1 MLWVQQKRKT
11 ILSDVLAFWDAK
23 MAGYYTLSAERA
35 LKELNTLLSGLSE
48 EEAASR
54 LQQHGLNELREAKKA
69 HPITIFF
76 AQFNNFLV
84 WILLAAVGISAAIG
98 DVVESIVITI
108 IIILNALIGFLQ
120 EYRAEKAIE
129 ALKRLAGL
137 RADVIRNGERKQIDA
152 KQLVPGDIVLLETG
166 NKIAADC
173 RLIEQF
179 NFEIQESSLTG
190 ESTPVAK
197 GIDAIKEAPI
207 AERTNMAFSGTIVT
221 KGRAKAVVTGTGM
234 NTEIGKIATM
244 IETAKEELTPL
255 QKRLARF
262 GKQIG
267 IVTMA
272 IAAVVFG
279 TTVLRG
285 ENALKMFE
293 VAVSLAVAA
302 IPEGLPAVVAMSL
315 ALGVQRMIKRN
326 ALIRKL
332 PSVETLGSTTVI
344 ATDKTGT
351 LTLDKMTVKKLYVK
365 GKVTDVAGEG
375 YSTAEKLHAGEDE
388 ILLLRIGAVCND
400 SALTG
405 EGISGDPTEAALLVA
420 AAKAG
425 MAKEALDSKF
435 RRVDEIPFD
444 SERKRMTTINEA
456 GSQRVMYTKGAPDV
470 VLKLCDSIYD
480 RGKIRKMTAED
491 RKEIEEANEK
501 FASEALRVLGF
512 AYKPVKNA
520 ADKSEKN
527 LIFVGLQA
535 MIDPPRPEVRAAI
548 ERCRQA
554 GIRVV
559 MITGDHKLTAVAIAR
574 QLGIEGNA
582 VTGEEL
588 DRIKN
593 LEEKV
598 EEIGVYARV
607 SPEHK
612 IKIIDA
618 LKKKGHIAAMTG
630 DGVNDAPALKKADI
644 GIAMGITGTDVSKE
658 ASKMILT
665 DDNFASIVN
674 AVEEGRGIY
683 DNIKKF
689 VYFLLS
695 SNLAEVLVIFLAIII
710 GLKLP
715 LLAIQILWVNLV
727 TDGMPAI
734 ALGVEPISKE
744 VMTKKPRKPGEGI
757 LTKPMAIR
765 LIAIAAT
772 ITAGTLGLF
781 IWALRSRGWAW
792 GQEIADGSP
801 EYIYALTIAFTS
813 LMVFEMFNAI
823 AAKSEEK
830 GFFSGILGNKWL
842 LLAIALSFAL
852 QMAVIYTPLSRYFST
867 TALPLSDVGIIF
879 AAASSVIAVDAVFK
893 FFNRRASST

>member
-1 MLWVQQKRKT
+1 M
-11 ILSDVLAFWDAK
+11 DD
-23 MAGYYTLSAERA
+23 YYTLSAERA
-35 LKELNTLLSGLSE
+35 LKELGTSPSGLSGG
-48 EEAASR
+48 EAEAR
-54 LQQHGLNELREAKKA
+54 LRQHGLNELREAKKIS
-69 HPITIFF
+69 PVLIFL

-84 WILLAAVGISAAIG
+84 WILLIAVGISAAIG
-98 DVVESIVITI
+98 DAVESIVITI
-108 IIILNALIGFLQ
+108 IIILNAAIGFLQ

-137 RADVIRNGERKQIDA
+137 KADVIRDGERKQVDA
-152 KQLVPGDIVLLETG
+152 KELVPGDIIIIKTG
-166 NKIAADC
+166 DKISADC
-173 RLIEQF
+173 RLIEES
-179 NFEIQESSLTG
+179 NLEAQESSLTG
-190 ESTPVAK
+190 ESTPVSK
-197 GIDAIKEAPI
+197 GVEAIRQAPI
-207 AERTNMAFSGTIVT
+207 AERRNMVFSGTIVT
-221 KGRAKAVVTGTGM
+221 KGRAKAVVVSTGM
-234 NTEIGKIATM
+234 LTEIGRIATL

-255 QKRLARF
+255 QKKLAGF

-267 IVTMA
+267 TATII
-272 IAAVVFG
+272 IAAIVFAA
-279 TTVLRG
+279 TVLRG
-285 ENALKMFE
+285 EDPLRMFE

-351 LTLDKMTVKKLYVK
+351 LTLDKMTVKKLYVSS
-365 GKVTDVAGEG
+365 KVTEVPGEG
-375 YSTAEKLHAGEDE
+375 YSTSEMLSAGEGE
-388 ILLLRIGAVCND
+388 QLLLRIGAVCND
-400 SALTG
+400 SALSG
-405 EGISGDPTEAALLVA
+405 ESISGDPTEAALLVS

-425 MAKEALDSKF
+425 IIKESLDSKF

-444 SERKRMTTINEA
+444 SDRKRMTTINEA

-470 VLKLCDSIYD
+470 VLKLCDRIYAN
-480 RGKIRKMTAED
+480 GKVRDMTPAD
-491 RKEIEEANEK
+491 RKEIEKTNGQ

-512 AYKPVKNA
+512 AYKPVKRA

-535 MIDPPRPEVRAAI
+535 MIDPPRPEVNPAI
-548 ERCRQA
+548 DKCRQA

-559 MITGDHKLTAVAIAR
+559 MITGDHKLTAVAIAKE
-574 QLGIEGNA
+574 LGIGGKA

-588 DRIKN
+588 DAMPN
-593 LEEKV
+593 LEEVV

-618 LKKKGHIAAMTG
+618 LKKRGHIAAMTG

-683 DNIKKF
+683 DNIRKF

-727 TDGMPAI
+727 TDGLPAI
-734 ALGVEPISKE
+734 ALGVEPISKD
-744 VMTKKPRKPGEGI
+744 VMAKKPRKPEEGI
-757 LTKPMAIR
+757 LTGRMAIR
-765 LIAIAAT
+765 LVAMAAT

-781 IWALRSRGWAW
+781 AWALYSKGWSW
-792 GQEIADGSP
+792 GQELADGSP
-801 EYIYALTIAFTS
+801 EYVYALTIAFTS
-813 LMVFEMFNAI
+813 LMVFEMLNAI
-823 AAKSEEK
+823 AAKSEDK
-830 GFFSGILGNKWL
+830 NFFSGILRNKWL
-842 LLAIALSFAL
+842 LLAIASSILL
-852 QMAVIYTPLSRYFST
+852 HMAVIYTPLSRYFST
-867 TALPLSDVGIIF
+867 TALSLSDWGIIT
-879 AAASSVIAVDAVFK
+879 AAAASVIAVDFIYK
-893 FFNRRASST
+893 LFRSRAASQS

>member
-1 MLWVQQKRKT
+1 
-11 ILSDVLAFWDAK
+11 
-23 MAGYYTLSAERA
+23 MADYYTLSAERA
-35 LKELNTLLSGLSE
+35 LKELSTSLSGLSE
-48 EEAASR
+48 EEAAAR
-54 LQQHGLNELREAKKA
+54 LQQYGQNELKEAKKA
-69 HPITIFF
+69 SPVMIFF

-84 WILLAAVGISAAIG
+84 WILLIAVGISAAIG
-98 DVVESIVITI
+98 DIVESIVITV
-108 IIILNALIGFLQ
+108 IIILNAVIGFLQ

-129 ALKRLAGL
+129 ALKKLAGL
-137 RADVIRNGERKQIDA
+137 RADVIRNGERKQVDA
-152 KQLVPGDIVLLETG
+152 KQLVPGDIIILETG
-166 NKIAADC
+166 DKIAADC
-173 RLIEQF
+173 RLIEQS
-179 NFEIQESSLTG
+179 NLETQESSLTG
-190 ESTPVAK
+190 ESTPVTK
-197 GIDAIKEAPI
+197 GTEPIKQAQI
-207 AERTNMAFSGTIVT
+207 AERTNMVFSGTIVT
-221 KGRAKAVVTGTGM
+221 KGRAKALVVGTGM
-234 NTEIGKIATM
+234 RTEIGKIATL

-255 QKRLARF
+255 QKRLAKF

-267 IVTMA
+267 VVTMV

-279 TTVLRG
+279 ATVLRG

-365 GKVTDVAGEG
+365 GKLTEVAGEG
-375 YSTAEKLHAGEDE
+375 YSTTERIHAGEDE
-388 ILLLRIGAVCND
+388 MLLLRIGAVCND
-400 SALTG
+400 SALSG

-425 MAKEALDSKF
+425 MLKEELDSKF
-435 RRVDEIPFD
+435 RRADEIPFD

-456 GSQRVMYTKGAPDV
+456 GSQRVMYTKGAPDII
-470 VLKLCDSIYD
+470 LKLCDSIYD
-480 RGKIRKMTAED
+480 KGKIRKMTPAD
-491 RKEIEEANEK
+491 IKEVGEANEK

-512 AYKPVKNA
+512 AYKPVKEA
-520 ADKSEKN
+520 GDKSEKN

-535 MIDPPRPEVRAAI
+535 MIDPPRPEVKAAI
-548 ERCRQA
+548 DRCRQA

-582 VTGEEL
+582 ITGEEL
-588 DRIKN
+588 DKMAN
-593 LEEKV
+593 LAEKV
-598 EEIGVYARV
+598 DEIGVYARV

-695 SNLAEVLVIFLAIII
+695 SNLAEVLVIFIAIII

-744 VMTKKPRKPGEGI
+744 VMTKKPRKAGEGI
-757 LTKPMAIR
+757 LTRPMAIR

-781 IWALRSRGWAW
+781 VWALRSRGWAW
-792 GQEIADGSP
+792 GQEVADGSP

-830 GFFSGILGNKWL
+830 HFFSGILGNKWL
-842 LLAIALSFAL
+842 LLAIASSFAL

-867 TALPLSDVGIIF
+867 TALSLSDIGIIF
-879 AAASSVIAVDAVFK
+879 AAASSIVVVDSVFK
-893 FFNRRASST
+893 FFNRRAAASQA

>member
-1 MLWVQQKRKT
+1 M
-11 ILSDVLAFWDAK
+11 DD
-23 MAGYYTLSAERA
+23 YYTLSAEMA
-35 LKELNTLLSGLSE
+35 MNELNTSPSGLSD
-48 EEAASR
+48 EEAKAR
-54 LQQHGLNELREAKKA
+54 LGQHGLNELREAKKIS
-69 HPITIFF
+69 PIMIFF
-76 AQFNNFLV
+76 SQFHNFLV
-84 WILLAAVGISAAIG
+84 WILLIAVGISAAIG
-98 DVVESIVITI
+98 DYVESIVITV
-108 IIILNALIGFLQ
+108 IIILNAVIGFLQ

-137 RADVIRNGERKQIDA
+137 KADVIRNGERKQVDS
-152 KQLVPGDIVLLETG
+152 KELVPGDIIIIETG
-166 NKIAADC
+166 DKISADC
-173 RLIEQF
+173 RLIEES
-179 NFEIQESSLTG
+179 NLETQESSLTG
-190 ESTPVAK
+190 ESTPVRK
-197 GIDAIKEAPI
+197 GVEAIKQAPI
-207 AERTNMAFSGTIVT
+207 AERLNTVFSGTIVT
-221 KGRAKAVVTGTGM
+221 KGRAKAVVVGTGM
-234 NTEIGKIATM
+234 LTEIGRIATL

-255 QKRLARF
+255 QKKLAGF

-267 IVTMA
+267 IITIV
-272 IAAVVFG
+272 IAAIVFG
-279 TTVLRG
+279 ATVLRG
-285 ENALKMFE
+285 ENPLKMFE

-351 LTLDKMTVKKLYVK
+351 LTLDKMTVKKIYVS
-365 GKVTDVAGEG
+365 GKVTEVAGEG
-375 YSTAEKLHAGEDE
+375 YSTNERLPVGEDE
-388 ILLLRIGAVCND
+388 QLLLRIGAVCND
-400 SALTG
+400 SVLSG
-405 EGISGDPTEAALLVA
+405 ESISGDPTEAALLVS

-425 MAKEALDSKF
+425 ITKESLDSKF

-444 SERKRMTTINEA
+444 SDRKRMTTINEA
-456 GSQRVMYTKGAPDV
+456 GSQKVMYTKGAPDV
-470 VLKLCDSIYD
+470 VLRLCDNIYVN
-480 RGKIRKMTAED
+480 GKVREMTLAD
-491 RKEIEEANEK
+491 RKAVEKANEQ
-501 FASEALRVLGF
+501 FASGALRVLGF

-520 ADKSEKN
+520 ADKSEKS

-548 ERCRQA
+548 DKCRQA

-559 MITGDHKLTAVAIAR
+559 MITGDHKLTAVAIAEE
-574 QLGIEGNA
+574 LGIEGQA
-582 VTGEEL
+582 LTGEEL
-588 DRIKN
+588 DRISN

-598 EEIGVYARV
+598 DEIGVYARV

-683 DNIKKF
+683 ENIKKF
-689 VYFLLS
+689 IYFLLS
-695 SNLAEVLVIFLAIII
+695 SNLAEVLVIFIAIVI

-727 TDGMPAI
+727 TDGLPAI
-734 ALGVEPISKE
+734 ALSVEPISRD
-744 VMTKKPRKPGEGI
+744 VMRKKPRKPKEGI
-757 LTKPMAIR
+757 LTRRMAIR
-765 LIAIAAT
+765 LVAMAAT

-781 IWALRSRGWAW
+781 VWALHSRGWVW
-792 GQEIADGSP
+792 GQELLSESP
-801 EYIYALTIAFTS
+801 DYIYAVTIAFTA
-813 LMVFEMFNAI
+813 LMMFEMFNAI
-823 AAKSEEK
+823 ASKSEEK
-830 GFFSGILGNKWL
+830 NFTSGIFRNKWL
-842 LLAIALSFAL
+842 LLAIASSLAL
-852 QMAVIYTPLSRYFST
+852 HLAVIYTPLSAYFST
-867 TALPLSDVGIIF
+867 TALSIKDLGIIV
-879 AAASSVIAVDAVFK
+879 AAASSVIIVDSVFK
-893 FFNRRASST
+893 FFSNRATASQA